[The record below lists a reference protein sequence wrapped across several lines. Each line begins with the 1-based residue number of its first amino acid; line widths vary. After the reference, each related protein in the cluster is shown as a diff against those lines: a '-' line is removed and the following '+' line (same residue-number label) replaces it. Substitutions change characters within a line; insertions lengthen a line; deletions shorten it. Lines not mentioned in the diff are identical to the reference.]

1 MRTRKRIIISIPM
14 ITILI
19 KLVAK
24 GWFTNRIQLMQQQAT
39 NMSNVRNS
47 EHITSSKKNKNQQ
60 QTKKRATSQTTRTR
74 TKKRIII
81 SIPMIIVL
89 IKLEVGLRTG
99 FN

>member
-1 MRTRKRIIISIPM
+1 M

-24 GWFTNRIQLMQQQAT
+24 GWFTNRIQLMQQQQAT